1 MISPNWRTKIREL
14 QLRDK
19 IDLFLT
25 CGIFA
30 ATAIYAAVAIYQCGA
45 NETELQAYVSFD
57 SMNSPKRIVEV
68 SKLPESYRLLNGYS
82 IKPGAHLFILEAGG
96 NLHNFG
102 KTPAQQVRFGLKYVT
117 RKYADPIGAVRCPLS
132 KEVGLSAPLFISPD
146 IGFPSGPVPLVID
159 KPTTDRSLQ
168 NRSRFIFMAAS
179 VIRTFFPTCAVRKCA
194 VFTIPIRDIFP
205 SAHPIISWMAVIPTT
220 KQIDTNPISRNLFN
234 LVDVGGARR
243 ANLDAHWWD
252 RWWKRW
258 RSARDSKLTT
268 RAPSAGTSAVAVAR
282 PSVQTAPKARGF
294 FSERFGERSESNLE
308 NPYLC

>member
-25 CGIFA
+25 CGIFP

-68 SKLPESYRLLNGYS
+68 SKLPESYTLLNGYS

-159 KPTTDRSLQ
+159 KPTTDL
-168 NRSRFIFMAAS
+168 IAA
-179 VIRTFFPTCAVRKCA
+179 
-194 VFTIPIRDIFP
+194 
-205 SAHPIISWMAVIPTT
+205 
-220 KQIDTNPISRNLFN
+220 KQIALYLYGCISYQ
-234 LVDVGGARR
+234 DV
-243 ANLDAHWWD
+243 
-252 RWWKRW
+252 
-258 RSARDSKLTT
+258 
-268 RAPSAGTSAVAVAR
+268 
-282 PSVQTAPKARGF
+282 F
-294 FSERFGERSESNLE
+294 SNLRCTKVCGIYDPDSGHFSFCPS
-308 NPYLC
+308 NNQLDGCYTDYQAN